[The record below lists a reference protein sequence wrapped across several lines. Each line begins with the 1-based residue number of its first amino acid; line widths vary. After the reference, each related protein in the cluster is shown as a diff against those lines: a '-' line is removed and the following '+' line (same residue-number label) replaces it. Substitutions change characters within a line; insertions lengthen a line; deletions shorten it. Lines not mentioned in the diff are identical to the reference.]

1 MKANQKQ
8 LTCIQ
13 IHTINLLS
21 PIAKRK
27 KKIYMNLINRVA
39 LITGGTH
46 GIGAETAM
54 LLLKQGV
61 KVSLVARNIDD
72 ISIKQE
78 IEGLEEHCFMISAD
92 LADENECKRVVSETI
107 SKFGSIDILIH
118 SAGSAAPG
126 SLLNGAR
133 DVWYQAFDI
142 HVHAAFHLC
151 VAVVPHMKKKKEG
164 AIILISSAAGLRGVK
179 NSLAYAVVKGAIPQ
193 FTRAMALEL
202 SDANISVNCI
212 SPGII
217 RTRFQDYLTAEQVKN
232 NIENRIPLHREG
244 TPHDVADAIC
254 MLIKNNFIT
263 GENIVID
270 GGMTMRIV

>member
-1 MKANQKQ
+1 
-8 LTCIQ
+8 
-13 IHTINLLS
+13 
-21 PIAKRK
+21 
-27 KKIYMNLINRVA
+27 MNLINKVA
-39 LITGGTH
+39 LITGGTQ

-54 LLLKQGV
+54 ILLKQGV
-61 KVSLVARNIDD
+61 KVSLVARNTDN

-78 IEGLEEHCFMISAD
+78 IEGLEEQCFMISAD

-107 SKFGSIDILIH
+107 SKFGGIDILIH

-133 DVWYQAFDI
+133 NVWYQAFDI

-151 VAVVPHMKKKKEG
+151 AAVVPYMKMKKEG

-244 TPHDVADAIC
+244 TPQDVADAIC